1 MKIGFENDCNYIK
14 TINATCSLRKN
25 LGNEQNKCKIFVN

>member
-14 TINATCSLRKN
+14 TINATCSYEKTLVMS
-25 LGNEQNKCKIFVN
+25 KINVKFL